1 MNLNSINT
9 EAEYQTS
16 LQLIRELWE
25 AEQATP
31 EALELE
37 NLVKIV
43 TEYEEVHFPI
53 EEPDPIEYAK
63 IRMEELG
70 LQHYK

>member
-43 TEYEEVHFPI
+43 T
-53 EEPDPIEYAK
+53 
-63 IRMEELG
+63 
-70 LQHYK
+70 